1 MGETKESPAAAA
13 PRADLLPA
21 LARGA
26 VALALG
32 LALLGSYAER
42 WGLSG
47 AAGGTG
53 AGGARVGDP
62 APAFQARTLEG
73 GVVSLDEFRGRVA
86 VVNFWAT

>member
-1 MGETKESPAAAA
+1 MRRRRGPAAAA

-26 VALALG
+26 VALALA

-53 AGGARVGDP
+53 AGRARVGDP

-73 GVVSLDEFRGRVA
+73 RGGLARRVPRPA
-86 VVNFWAT
+86 SRS